1 MMPNEKLNAELK
13 RVEALVEQH
22 LKDEGLDPEVVRMKT
37 ADGHPAWAFR
47 QGSASV
53 RIHVLGADAESD
65 VAYFQVVAPVIILPE
80 ESRSDI
86 YLRLLTLNADQLWSC
101 AFAVRQDRV
110 ILTADRTTRDLD
122 KSEVAEMV
130 ERVAAY
136 ADKFD
141 DELVEEF
148 GGTRYTDRTTETGS

>member
-1 MMPNEKLNAELK
+1 MATEKQQAELD
-13 RVEALVEQH
+13 RVVELVEAH
-22 LKDEGLDPEVVRMKT
+22 LKQEGLVPEDVKMNT
-37 ADGHPAWAFR
+37 ADKHPAWAFR

-53 RIHVLGADAESD
+53 RIHLLAGDKDSD
-65 VAYFQVVAPVIILPE
+65 YGYFQVVAPVIILPE
-80 ESRSDI
+80 KDREKI
-86 YLRLLTLNADQLWSC
+86 FGRLLTLNADQLWSC

-110 ILTADRTTRDLD
+110 IITADRTTHDLD
-122 KSEVAEMV
+122 RSEVVEMI

-148 GGTRYTDRTTETGS
+148 GGTRYTDRPVGNA

>member
-1 MMPNEKLNAELK
+1 MPSEKQQAELD
-13 RVEALVEQH
+13 RVVALVEDH
-22 LKDEGLDPEVVRMKT
+22 LNNEGLTPADVKMKT

-53 RIHVLGADAESD
+53 RIHLLSGDKESD
-65 VAYFQVVAPVIILPE
+65 HGYFQVVAPVIIMPDE
-80 ESRSDI
+80 GRDKICE
-86 YLRLLTLNADQLWSC
+86 RLLSLNADQLWMC
-101 AFAVRQDRV
+101 AFALRQDRV
-110 ILTADRTTRDLD
+110 IITADRTTRDLD
-122 KSEVAEMV
+122 RSEVAEMI

-148 GGTRYTDRTTETGS
+148 GGTRYTDRPLGKDS

>member
-1 MMPNEKLNAELK
+1 MPTEKQTAELD
-13 RVEALVEQH
+13 RVVTLVESH
-22 LKDEGLDPEVVRMKT
+22 LKEEGLTPDDVKMKT

-53 RIHVLGADAESD
+53 RIHLLAGDKESD
-65 VAYFQVVAPVIILPE
+65 FGYFQVVAPVIILPDDGRDKIFE
-80 ESRSDI
+80 
-86 YLRLLTLNADQLWSC
+86 RLLSLNADQLWSC

-110 ILTADRTTRDLD
+110 IITADRTTRDLD
-122 KSEVAEMV
+122 RSEVVEMI

-141 DELVEEF
+141 DELVEQY
-148 GGTRYTDRTTETGS
+148 GGTRYTDRPIGKES

>member
-1 MMPNEKLNAELK
+1 MATEKQQAELD
-13 RVEALVEQH
+13 RVVDLVEAH
-22 LKDEGLDPEVVRMKT
+22 LKQEGLVPEDVKMKT

-53 RIHVLGADAESD
+53 RIHLLPGDKESD
-65 VAYFQVVAPVIILPE
+65 YGYFQVVAPVIILPDNDRE
-80 ESRSDI
+80 KVFE
-86 YLRLLTLNADQLWSC
+86 RLLALNADQLWSC

-110 ILTADRTTRDLD
+110 IITADRTTRDLD
-122 KSEVAEMV
+122 RSEVVEMI

-148 GGTRYTDRTTETGS
+148 GGTRYTDRPIGNAS

>member
-1 MMPNEKLNAELK
+1 MSNEKLNAEIA
-13 RVEALVEQH
+13 RVESLVEEH
-22 LKDEGLDPEVVRMKT
+22 LKEEGLDPAVVRMKT

-53 RIHVLGADAESD
+53 RIHVLGADADSD

-80 ESRSDI
+80 ENREPVFH
-86 YLRLLTLNADQLWSC
+86 RLLTLNADQLWSC

-122 KSEVAEMV
+122 KSEVVEMI

-141 DELVEEF
+141 DELVEQF
-148 GGTRYTDRTTETGS
+148 GGMRYTDRKTDQDS

>member
-1 MMPNEKLNAELK
+1 MANEKQQAELE
-13 RVEALVEQH
+13 RVINLVEAH
-22 LKDEGLDPEVVRMKT
+22 LKEEGLVPEDVKMKS

-53 RIHVLGADAESD
+53 RIHLLPGEKDSEHG
-65 VAYFQVVAPVIILPE
+65 YFQVVAPVIILPDE
-80 ESRSDI
+80 GRDRIFE
-86 YLRLLTLNADQLWSC
+86 RLLSLNADQLWSC
-101 AFAVRQDRV
+101 AFAIRQDRV
-110 ILTADRTTRDLD
+110 IITADRTTRDLD
-122 KSEVAEMV
+122 RSEVVEMI

-148 GGTRYTDRTTETGS
+148 GGTRYTDRPIGNAP

>member
-1 MMPNEKLNAELK
+1 MSSENRQAELD
-13 RVEALVEQH
+13 RVIALVEGH
-22 LKDEGLDPEVVRMKT
+22 LNDEGLKPDEVKMKT

-53 RIHVLGADAESD
+53 RIHLLAGEKESGYG
-65 VAYFQVVAPVIILPE
+65 YFQVVAPVIILPE
-80 ESRSDI
+80 EGRDLI
-86 YLRLLTLNADQLWSC
+86 YERLLSLNADQLWSC

-122 KSEVAEMV
+122 KSEVVEMI

-148 GGTRYTDRTTETGS
+148 GGIRYTDRSVEKES